1 MCAVNENNMEKG
13 ALVRLKSGGPVMT
26 VRAVSLRQAYCNWTE
41 GAVHMHGTFDVDT
54 LVPVCLDEAAR
65 RTSPPGK

>member
-26 VRAVSLRQAYCNWTE
+26 VRAVSLRQAYCNWAE
-41 GAVHMHGTFDVDT
+41 GAIHMHGTFDVDT
-54 LVPVCLDEAAR
+54 LVAVSLAEADSR
-65 RTSPPGK
+65 KGPPGK